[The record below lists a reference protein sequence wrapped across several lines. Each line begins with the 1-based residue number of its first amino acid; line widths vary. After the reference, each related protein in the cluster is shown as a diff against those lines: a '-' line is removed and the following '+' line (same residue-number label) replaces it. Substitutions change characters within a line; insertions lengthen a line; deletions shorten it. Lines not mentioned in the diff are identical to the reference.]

1 MTIPNE
7 MKEVNRWCIYVLG
20 QGQGHKRTKIPYSPI
35 DRHKIST
42 TKPEEWASYETAL
55 NAYNNAT
62 RPQDCGL
69 GFLLGDGWGCLD
81 IDNIAPDGLNSQDI
95 ENPAVYKA
103 LDLTGWGYSEISQ
116 SGTGIHCFFK
126 LEDEPPKHHSKNK
139 EAEIYTGSRFIAMT
153 GNKIQPDQPPRTS
166 FLDLDQFKLLLD
178 AYGLKTISKAEQAM
192 NNPANVFKDLPP
204 KHPDSQVIR
213 QALASKNGQ
222 RVAMLFFDGIH
233 PDPKVNQD
241 HSAKDLSLCND
252 LALFS
257 NGNASQIDRLFR
269 RSALYRPKWD
279 KRRGALTYGR
289 LTINKAINGVKEAL
303 Y

>member
-20 QGQGHKRTKIPYSPI
+20 DGQGHKRDKIPYSPI
-35 DRHKIST
+35 TRHKIST

-55 NAYNNAT
+55 KAYNSSWNK
-62 RPQDCGL
+62 PNIGL

-81 IDNIAPDGLNSQDI
+81 VDNIAPNELNPQDI
-95 ENPAVYKA
+95 DNPAVYKA

-116 SGTGIHCFFK
+116 SKTGIHCFFK
-126 LEDEPPKHHSKNK
+126 LEDEPPKHHNKNK
-139 EAEIYTGSRFIAMT
+139 EAEIYTSRRFIAMT

-192 NNPANVFKDLPP
+192 TDPDAMLNIPP
-204 KHPDSQVIR
+204 NHPDYIVMMK
-213 QALASKNGQ
+213 ALASKTGQ
-222 RVAMLFFDGIH
+222 RVAMLFFDGKH
-233 PDPKVNQD
+233 PDPKINQD
-241 HSAKDLSLCND
+241 HSRKDLSLCNE
-252 LALFS
+252 LALFT

-279 KRRGALTYGR
+279 EKRGSITYGQRTIR
-289 LTINKAINGVKEAL
+289 LAINGIKEAL

>member
-20 QGQGHKRTKIPYSPI
+20 DGQGHKRDKIPYSPI
-35 DRHKIST
+35 TRHKIST

-55 NAYNNAT
+55 KAYNEAT

-81 IDNIAPDGLNSQDI
+81 VDNIAPNGLNPQDI
-95 ENPAVYKA
+95 DNPAVYKA

-116 SGTGIHCFFK
+116 SKTGIHCFFK

-139 EAEIYTGSRFIAMT
+139 EAEIYTGGRFIAMT
-153 GNKIQPDQPPRTS
+153 GNKIQPDQPPKTS

-178 AYGLKTISKAEQAM
+178 AYGLKEISKAEQAM
-192 NNPANVFKDLPP
+192 TDPDAMLNIPP
-204 KHPDSQVIR
+204 NHPDSVVIR
-213 QALASKNGQ
+213 RALASKNGQ
-222 RVAMLFFDGIH
+222 RVAMLFFDGKH
-233 PDPKVNQD
+233 PDPRIDQD
-241 HSAKDLSLCND
+241 HSSKDLSLCNE

-257 NGNASQIDRLFR
+257 DCNPAQIDRLFR
-269 RSALYRPKWD
+269 KSALYRPKWNAP
-279 KRRGALTYGR
+279 RGALTYGQK
-289 LTINKAINGVKEAL
+289 TINKAIQGVKGVA

>member
-20 QGQGHKRTKIPYSPI
+20 DGQGHKRDKIPYSPI
-35 DRHKIST
+35 TRHKIST

-55 NAYNNAT
+55 KAYNSSWNK
-62 RPQDCGL
+62 PNIGL

-81 IDNIAPDGLNSQDI
+81 VDNIAPNGLNPQDI
-95 ENPAVYKA
+95 DNPAVYKA

-116 SGTGIHCFFK
+116 SKTGIHCFFK
-126 LEDEPPKHHSKNK
+126 LEEEPPKHHSKNK
-139 EAEIYTGSRFIAMT
+139 EAEIYTGGRFIAMT

-178 AYGLKTISKAEQAM
+178 AYGLKEISKAEQAM
-192 NNPANVFKDLPP
+192 TDPDAMLNIPP
-204 KHPDSQVIR
+204 NHPDYIVMIK
-213 QALASKNGQ
+213 ALASKTGQ
-222 RVAMLFFDGIH
+222 RVAMLFFDGKH
-233 PDPKVNQD
+233 PDPKINQD

-252 LALFS
+252 LALFT

-279 KRRGALTYGR
+279 EPRGSITYGQG
-289 LTINKAINGVKEAL
+289 TIQLAIKGIKEAL

>member
-20 QGQGHKRTKIPYSPI
+20 DGQGHKREKVPYSPI
-35 DRHKIST
+35 TRRKT
-42 TKPEEWASYETAL
+42 ATNRPWEWVSYETAL
-55 NAYNNAT
+55 EAYNNAK

-69 GFLLGDGWGCLD
+69 AFFLGDGWGCLD
-81 IDNIAPDGLNSQDI
+81 VDNIAPKLDPQDI
-95 ENPAVYKA
+95 SNQAVYKA

-126 LEDEPPKHHSKNK
+126 LEEEPPKHHSKNK

-204 KHPDSQVIR
+204 KHPDSRVFS

-222 RVAMLFFDGIH
+222 RIAMLFFDGIH
-233 PDPKVNQD
+233 PDPKINQD

-279 KRRGALTYGR
+279 EKRGSITYGQR
-289 LTINKAINGVKEAL
+289 TIQLAIKGIKEAL

>member
-20 QGQGHKRTKIPYSPI
+20 DGQGHKRDKIPYSPI
-35 DRHKIST
+35 TRHKIST

-55 NAYNNAT
+55 KAYNEAT

-81 IDNIAPDGLNSQDI
+81 VDNIAPNGLNPQDI
-95 ENPAVYKA
+95 DNPAVYKA

-116 SGTGIHCFFK
+116 SKTGIHCFFK

-139 EAEIYTGSRFIAMT
+139 EAEIYTGGRFIAMT

-192 NNPANVFKDLPP
+192 NNPANVFNDLPP
-204 KHPDSQVIR
+204 KHPDSRVFS

-222 RVAMLFFDGIH
+222 RIAMLFFDGIH
-233 PDPKVNQD
+233 PDPKINQD
-241 HSAKDLSLCND
+241 HSRKDLSLCND
-252 LALFS
+252 LALFT

-269 RSALYRPKWD
+269 RSALYRSKWD
-279 KRRGALTYGR
+279 EPRGTLTYGQR
-289 LTINKAINGVKEAL
+289 TIQLAINGIKEAL

>member
-20 QGQGHKRTKIPYSPI
+20 DGQGHKRDKIPYSPI
-35 DRHKIST
+35 TRHKIST

-55 NAYNNAT
+55 KAYNEAT

-116 SGTGIHCFFK
+116 SKTGIHCFFK

-139 EAEIYTGSRFIAMT
+139 EAEIYTSGRFIAMT
-153 GNKIQPDQPPRTS
+153 GNKIQPDQPSRTS
-166 FLDLDQFKLLLD
+166 FLDLDQFKFLLD
-178 AYGLKTISKAEQAM
+178 AYGLKEISKAEQAM
-192 NNPANVFKDLPP
+192 TDPDAMLNIPP
-204 KHPDSQVIR
+204 NHPDYIVMMK
-213 QALASKNGQ
+213 ALASKTGQ
-222 RVAMLFFDGIH
+222 RVAMLFFDGKH
-233 PDPKVNQD
+233 PDPKINQD
-241 HSAKDLSLCND
+241 HSRKDLSLCNE
-252 LALFS
+252 LALFT

-279 KRRGALTYGR
+279 EKRGSITYGQRTIR
-289 LTINKAINGVKEAL
+289 LAINGIKEAL

>member
-7 MKEVNRWCIYVLG
+7 MKEVKHWCIYVLG
-20 QGQGHKRTKIPYSPI
+20 DGQGHKRSKIPYSPI
-35 DRHKIST
+35 TRHKIST

-55 NAYNNAT
+55 KAYNEAT

-81 IDNIAPDGLNSQDI
+81 IDNIAPNGLNPQDI
-95 ENPAVYKA
+95 DNPAVYKA

-116 SGTGIHCFFK
+116 SKTGIHCFFK
-126 LEDEPPKHHSKNK
+126 LEDEPPKHHNKNK
-139 EAEIYTGSRFIAMT
+139 EAEIYTGGRFIAMT
-153 GNKIQPDQPPRTS
+153 GNKIQPDQPPKTS

-178 AYGLKTISKAEQAM
+178 AYGLKEISKAEQAM
-192 NNPANVFKDLPP
+192 TDPDAVLNIPP
-204 KHPDSQVIR
+204 NHPDYIVMMK
-213 QALASKNGQ
+213 ALASKTGQ

-233 PDPKVNQD
+233 PDPKINQD
-241 HSAKDLSLCND
+241 HSRKDLSLCND
-252 LALFS
+252 LALFT

-269 RSALYRPKWD
+269 RSALYRSKWD
-279 KRRGALTYGR
+279 EPRGALTYGQR
-289 LTINKAINGVKEAL
+289 TIQLAIKGIKEAL

>member
-20 QGQGHKRTKIPYSPI
+20 DGQGHKRDKIPYSPI
-35 DRHKIST
+35 TRHKVST

-55 NAYNNAT
+55 KAYNSSWNK
-62 RPQDCGL
+62 PNIGL

-81 IDNIAPDGLNSQDI
+81 VDNIAPNGLNPQDI
-95 ENPAVYKA
+95 DNPAVYKA

-116 SGTGIHCFFK
+116 SKTGIHCFFK
-126 LEDEPPKHHSKNK
+126 LEDEPPKHHNKNE
-139 EAEIYTGSRFIAMT
+139 EAEIYTSRRFIAMT
-153 GNKIQPDQPPRTS
+153 GNKIQPDQPPKTS

-178 AYGLKTISKAEQAM
+178 AYGLKEISKAEQAM
-192 NNPANVFKDLPP
+192 NNPANVFNDLPP

-222 RVAMLFFDGIH
+222 RVATLFFDGIH
-233 PDPKVNQD
+233 PDPKINQD
-241 HSAKDLSLCND
+241 HSRKDLSLCNE
-252 LALFS
+252 LALFT

-279 KRRGALTYGR
+279 EKRGSITYGQRTIR
-289 LTINKAINGVKEAL
+289 LAIKGIKEAL